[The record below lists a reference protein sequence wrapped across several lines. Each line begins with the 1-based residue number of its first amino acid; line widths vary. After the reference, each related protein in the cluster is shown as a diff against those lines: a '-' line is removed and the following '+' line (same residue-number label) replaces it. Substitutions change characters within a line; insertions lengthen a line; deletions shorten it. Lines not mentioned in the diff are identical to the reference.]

1 MNCHVCP
8 SKPCLPQS
16 YSASRR
22 TASHAG
28 FFILSQSGDP
38 PDRYCESLRFETMPS
53 NTISPSLCS
62 RCSFSRRPGLSER
75 NVRIWGRIVR
85 RDRRLVAALGQAH
98 SGRNRHIW
106 STTRPSFRPCLG
118 PHTRCDCKRRTTRK
132 PIQPSSSCHF
142 SCAAA
147 LAASSS
153 LTASSSDTGPEDRCN
168 SSS

>member
-1 MNCHVCP
+1 MMPVLRIVDVRNCHVCP

-28 FFILSQSGDP
+28 FFILSQSGDR

-85 RDRRLVAALGQAH
+85 RDRRLVAALWAKLTAAAIG
-98 SGRNRHIW
+98 
-106 STTRPSFRPCLG
+106 TLG
-118 PHTRCDCKRRTTRK
+118 PRRDQASVLVSGLTLDAIVNVAPRAN
-132 PIQPSSSCHF
+132 PF
-142 SCAAA
+142 SHLLHVTSPA
-147 LAASSS
+147 L
-153 LTASSSDTGPEDRCN
+153 PPWRPVPR
-168 SSS
+168 